1 MHSYALPQIP
11 ICGSGFAP
19 SERHLGVT
27 SPEAVGDL
35 GDLDFALAHKRR
47 AGQRYD
53 RRRDLWIGAGGM
65 VR

>member
-35 GDLDFALAHKRR
+35 GDLDLALAHNPSPQK
-47 AGQRYD
+47 
-53 RRRDLWIGAGGM
+53 AGGAA
-65 VR
+65 V